1 MILRRNGKV
10 HKSNYESSMT
20 ATGDVQTSGEQIA
33 MADQKLKGGEKAVVS
48 TDLERLPSEKEGQ
61 VIDINETEYSPVEYK
76 KILRKI
82 DRFLL
87 PLMWFCYGI
96 QQTDKTSLGTQAI
109 FGLRED
115 TGLGTPTTMS
125 PTFLCACS

>member
-1 MILRRNGKV
+1 
-10 HKSNYESSMT
+10 MT
-20 ATGDVQTSGEQIA
+20 ATGDVRTSGEQVA
-33 MADQKLKGGEKAVVS
+33 MADQTSKGGEKAMIA
-48 TDLERLPSEKEGQ
+48 TDLERLPSEKEGE
-61 VIDINETEYSPVEYK
+61 VIDIQESEYSPVEYK

-125 PTFLCACS
+125 HADRCVCY